1 MIDYINSKNRIQMI
15 KYIKEYYLSGDI
27 IQTAKSGG
35 MLNAVNNPY
44 DSVVRLQD
52 EKKSYILKI
61 ATSNEN
67 VYKFFDE
74 VLMKFPHSSK
84 YVDKIV
90 REVLNFFPEQREC
103 QLYNEL
109 EKVIPQY
116 IPSIQYLGINTFE
129 KQSYILMEDLSDYYK
144 FNILEKNDTLGFN
157 EIFTA
162 IRDMARIHSALY
174 KIKIDFI
181 PKIDYNYIKYHKKF
195 FEEVIMECS
204 KKYSQILDKQFF
216 KILYGY
222 LDGMEENLAIM
233 NEGPYTVTHNDFNV
247 RNCCF
252 DCNMYGEL
260 RLKVFDWDT
269 ARIQN
274 PHFDLMEFFMF
285 LTRPLTEDEF
295 LKLLV
300 LYKDNAGAFL
310 HMDSKQFYQLLHA
323 NLVWFSLYKFGS
335 YSLVTTVPVKLLK
348 LLSNNI
354 CRYERLLSV
363 CSSNLKFR
371 I

>member
-15 KYIKEYYLSGDI
+15 KYLKESYLSGDI
-27 IQTAKSGG
+27 VQTAKSGG
-35 MLNAVNNPY
+35 MLNSVNNPY

-52 EKKSYILKI
+52 EKKSYILKM

-67 VYKFFDE
+67 IYKFFDE
-74 VLMKFPHSSK
+74 VLMKFPYSSK
-84 YVDKIV
+84 HVGEIV

-109 EKVIPQY
+109 QKIIPQY
-116 IPSIQYLGINTFE
+116 IPLIQYLGINTFE
-129 KQSYILMEDLSDYYK
+129 AQSYILMEDLSESYK
-144 FNILEKNDTLGFN
+144 FNILEKNDTLCFD

-174 KIKIDFI
+174 NMKIDFL
-181 PKIDYNYIKYHKKF
+181 PKINYSGIKCHKKF

-204 KKYSQILDKQFF
+204 NKYSHILDKEFF
-216 KILYGY
+216 EILYGY
-222 LDGMEENLAIM
+222 LDSMEESLSIM
-233 NEGPYTVTHNDFNV
+233 NDGPYTLTHNDFNV

-252 DCNMYGEL
+252 DRGMYGEL
-260 RLKVFDWDT
+260 KLKVFDWDT
-269 ARIQN
+269 SRIQN
-274 PHFDLMEFFMF
+274 PHFDLIEFFMF
-285 LTRPLTEDEF
+285 LTRPLMEDEF
-295 LKLLV
+295 FKLLV
-300 LYKDNAGAFL
+300 LYKDNAGAL
-310 HMDSKQFYQLLHA
+310 LDMDSEQFYQLMHA
-323 NLVWFSLYKFGS
+323 NLIWFSLYKFGS

-354 CRYERLLSV
+354 CHYERLLSV
-363 CSSNLKFR
+363 CSSNIKYR